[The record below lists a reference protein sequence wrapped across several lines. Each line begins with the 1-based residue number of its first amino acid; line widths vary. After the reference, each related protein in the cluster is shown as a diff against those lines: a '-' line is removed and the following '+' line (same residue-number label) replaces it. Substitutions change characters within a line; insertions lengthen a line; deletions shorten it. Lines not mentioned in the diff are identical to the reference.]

1 MEDDKKKLLETYR
14 KLDPENRANVL
25 SHALFAYTAQE
36 NTKKRLLRLLNG
48 GDPLYADR
56 NPAPMGAALAA
67 EALNG

>member
-14 KLDPENRANVL
+14 KLDPENRVNVL

-48 GDPLYADR
+48 NDPLYADR
-56 NPAPMGAALAA
+56 NPAPMGLEAA
-67 EALNG
+67 NG